1 MFIILYKCK
10 NSLLLQGEAGQDG
23 LPGPPGPTGPRGD
36 SGKEGAP
43 GPPGSSGPPGES
55 GERGPPGPPGS
66 TGFQVIIFKSCL
78 VLLTE
83 DQSEVYFRKSSI
95 YDRLLPVINQT
106 EQS

>member
-1 MFIILYKCK
+1 M
-10 NSLLLQGEAGQDG
+10 
-23 LPGPPGPTGPRGD
+23 PGPPGPTGPRGD

-78 VLLTE
+78 GLLTK
-83 DQSEVYFRKSSI
+83 DQSEVRFRKSST
-95 YDRLLPVINQT
+95 YDRLVSVVSQT
-106 EQS
+106 DQS